1 MTSKVC
7 SDSNPEERRTGR
19 KSRTRSV
26 QLLGAKR
33 RLVRRKARQA
43 VGNSGHQDMS
53 TFDRFGVVY
62 EGPFDRDELYNRK
75 VLRENQT
82 MDIKEIE
89 SQVLSLPA
97 DERASLAQRLL
108 LSLEEIPES
117 QFDQLWGE
125 ESLAR
130 AARADAGQSHP
141 ISAEDV
147 ARKARALLR

>member
-1 MTSKVC
+1 MTRKVWR
-7 SDSNPEERRTGR
+7 DSNPEERRIGR

-26 QLLGAKR
+26 QLLDK
-33 RLVRRKARQA
+33 
-43 VGNSGHQDMS
+43 S
-53 TFDRFGVVY
+53 TFDRFGAAY
-62 EGPFDRDELYNRK
+62 ERSFDRDELYNRK

-97 DERASLAQRLL
+97 DERAFLAQRLL
-108 LSLEEIPES
+108 LSLEEIPEN

-141 ISAEDV
+141 LSAEDV